1 MSYKDVFKMP
11 KPVKIIGRTST
22 ITNAFVNGIIPV
34 IVPTQDEIEE
44 ALSIL
49 GMTDKTICCAY
60 CGDAYT
66 EWDHLRP
73 LIKDKKATGYVS
85 EIHNLIPACGKC
97 NQSKGNK
104 EWKTWMY
111 SNAKLSPFSR
121 KIPDLDDRCAK
132 IEEYEKQKN
141 DLNTKL
147 NDVNSGIDKI
157 NANYKNIIESLK
169 NNNLP
174 ADQRKQLE
182 QTKSSLEQQLNELN
196 KNKNELESGI
206 KSIESGIST
215 ALPGLLQRSQF

>member
-1 MSYKDVFKMP
+1 MLQMSYKDVFKMP

-132 IEEYEKQKN
+132 IEAYENWGKPLKV
-141 DLNTKL
+141 D
-147 NDVNSGIDKI
+147 
-157 NANYKNIIESLK
+157 IEAVVGK
-169 NNNLP
+169 EKWEEHWENCE
-174 ADQRKQLE
+174 RIKQLM
-182 QTKSSLEQQLNELN
+182 KLSQQLSDEIRQQLQ
-196 KNKNELESGI
+196 
-206 KSIESGIST
+206 T
-215 ALPGLLQRSQF
+215 ALKDTNLQ

>member
-11 KPVKIIGRTST
+11 KPVKITGRTSG

-34 IVPTQDEIEE
+34 IVPTEDEIEE

-60 CGDAYT
+60 CGDACT

-73 LIKDKKATGYVS
+73 LIKDKTATGYVS

-132 IEEYEKQKN
+132 IEAYENWGKPLKV
-141 DLNTKL
+141 D
-147 NDVNSGIDKI
+147 
-157 NANYKNIIESLK
+157 IEAVVGK
-169 NNNLP
+169 EKWEEHWENCE
-174 ADQRKQLE
+174 RIKQLM
-182 QTKSSLEQQLNELN
+182 KLSQQLSDEIRQQLQ
-196 KNKNELESGI
+196 
-206 KSIESGIST
+206 T
-215 ALPGLLQRSQF
+215 ALKDTNLQ

>member
-132 IEEYEKQKN
+132 IEEYENWGKPLKV
-141 DLNTKL
+141 D
-147 NDVNSGIDKI
+147 
-157 NANYKNIIESLK
+157 IEAVVGK
-169 NNNLP
+169 EKWEEHWENCE
-174 ADQRKQLE
+174 RIKQLM
-182 QTKSSLEQQLNELN
+182 KLSQQLSDEIRQQLQ
-196 KNKNELESGI
+196 
-206 KSIESGIST
+206 T
-215 ALPGLLQRSQF
+215 ALKDTNLQ